1 MDNLEVDSVIYQPAV
16 NKSWHPLY
24 GERSTVR
31 EAYNE
36 ATMYLS
42 KKDGSNY
49 RLNIEVRAYDEGIA
63 FRYFFLNIH
72 RPFFIKWWGDLTEYT
87 FSPVRWRGRS
97 NGRKRLLSTLPLTI
111 LNSRWNGL

>member
-1 MDNLEVDSVIYQPAV
+1 MDNLEVDSVIYQLLSTSLGILC
-16 NKSWHPLY
+16 N

-63 FRYFFLNIH
+63 FRLFF
-72 RPFFIKWWGDLTEYT
+72 
-87 FSPVRWRGRS
+87 S
-97 NGRKRLLSTLPLTI
+97 
-111 LNSRWNGL
+111 